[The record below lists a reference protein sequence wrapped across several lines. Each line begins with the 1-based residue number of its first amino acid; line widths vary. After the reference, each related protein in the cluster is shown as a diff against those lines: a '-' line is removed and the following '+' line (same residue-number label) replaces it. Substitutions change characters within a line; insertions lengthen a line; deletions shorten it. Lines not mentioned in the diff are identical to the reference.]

1 MYEYY
6 VAAKCPG
13 RYKGKRI
20 PKGAI
25 VRMPIRDAIRLEKK
39 GLVELKYRII
49 DERMNYDGLMDV

>member
-13 RYKGKRI
+13 RYKGERI
-20 PKGAI
+20 AKGAI

-49 DERMNYDGLMDV
+49 DERMNYE